1 MTSSVPSA
9 DLHVALDAQTHVA
22 TVEIRRP
29 PNNYFDVDLLR
40 RLADRFEELDG
51 DGRCRVIVLC
61 SAGKHFCAGRDF
73 EAPRDAG
80 DEATEV
86 YDQAVRLVATP
97 LPWIAAVQ
105 GAAIGGGL
113 GLAMAAD
120 LRVAGSR
127 AWFTANFARLGIH
140 HGFGLGVTL
149 PPIIGQQR
157 TRDLL
162 FTGRRVRAEEA
173 AAIGLVDRLV
183 ADGDERAE
191 ASRAAAEIASSA
203 PLAVRSIRATLRGDL
218 VERFREATSREA
230 AEQVRLRATS
240 DHREGVAAVTERRDP
255 TFEGR

>member
-1 MTSSVPSA
+1 MTSPDPST
-9 DLHVALDAQTHVA
+9 DLHVAFDAQSHVA

-29 PNNYFDVDLLR
+29 PNNYFDVGLLR
-40 RLADRFEELDG
+40 RIADRFEELDE

-61 SAGKHFCAGRDF
+61 SEGKHFCAGRDF
-73 EAPRDAG
+73 QTPRDAG

-86 YDQAVRLVATP
+86 YDQAVRLLATP
-97 LPWIAAVQ
+97 LPWIAVVQ

-149 PPIIGQQR
+149 PAVIGQQH
-157 TRDLL
+157 TKDMLY
-162 FTGRRVRAEEA
+162 TGRRVRAVEA
-173 AAIGLVDRLV
+173 GEIGLVDRLV
-183 ADGDERAE
+183 AEGDERAE
-191 ASRAAAEIASSA
+191 AARVAAEIAGSA
-203 PLAVRSIRATLRGDL
+203 PLAVRSIRETLRGDL
-218 VERFREATSREA
+218 VERFREATIREA
-230 AEQVRLRATS
+230 AEQVRLRTTA

-255 TFEGR
+255 SFDGS

>member
-1 MTSSVPSA
+1 MTTPDPST
-9 DLHVALDAQTHVA
+9 DLHVAFDPQTHVA

-29 PNNYFDVDLLR
+29 PNNYFDVGLLR
-40 RLADRFEELDG
+40 RIADRFEELDA

-73 EAPRDAG
+73 ESPRDEG

-120 LRVAGSR
+120 LRIAGSR

-157 TRDLL
+157 TVDLL
-162 FTGRRVRAEEA
+162 YTGRRVRAEEA
-173 AAIGLVDRLV
+173 AEIGLVDRLV
-183 ADGDERAE
+183 AEGDERVE
-191 ASRAAAEIASSA
+191 AARVAADIAASA
-203 PLAVRSIRATLRGDL
+203 PLAIRSIRETLRGDL
-218 VERFREATSREA
+218 VERFRAATTREA
-230 AEQVRLRATS
+230 AEQVRLRATA

-255 TFEGR
+255 VFTGL